1 MYVPP
6 VGQTAGP
13 NKMKF
18 FVGTHGNPGVTYFY
32 FFEIIFSHGQRLA
45 FQVVIHKKEQN
56 TISKYTFS
64 KRLKV

>member
-18 FVGTHGNPGVTYFY
+18 FVGTHWNPGVTYFY
-32 FFEIIFSHGQRLA
+32 FFLNYFFPRAAPGLSGS
-45 FQVVIHKKEQN
+45 N
-56 TISKYTFS
+56 T
-64 KRLKV
+64 